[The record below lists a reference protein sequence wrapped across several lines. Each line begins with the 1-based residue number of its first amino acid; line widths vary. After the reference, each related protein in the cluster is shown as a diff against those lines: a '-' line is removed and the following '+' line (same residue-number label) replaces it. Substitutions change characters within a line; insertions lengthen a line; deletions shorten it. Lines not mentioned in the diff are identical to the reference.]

1 MLGSQMTILSM
12 QEAAQ
17 LVQSGMTVGLGGMTL
32 YRRPVAF
39 IRELLRRPDR
49 PTNLTLL
56 NFTSSYESDLLVGAG
71 MVGTSRTCYF
81 GMEAFGLAPMFT
93 EAGNRGD
100 ITIIEETELSIAL
113 GLRATMSGVGF
124 LPAFAWL
131 GTDLMTL
138 RPDIKTIEDP
148 YSGET
153 LVAFPALTCD
163 VAVIHGLQAD
173 RKGNVLLNE
182 HYAVDRELVMVS
194 DTVIVT
200 VEEIVDEIEG
210 RVHIPSIVVDAV
222 VQAPQ
227 GAYPTSCYPLYPIAG
242 EEILDYIDACQA
254 GEFEEYVM
262 HLLSDEWCPSVE

>member
-1 MLGSQMTILSM
+1 MTVLSM

-56 NFTSSYESDLLVGAG
+56 NFTSSYETDLLVGAG

-93 EAGNRGD
+93 EAGNRGE
-100 ITIIEETELSIAL
+100 ITIIEETEMSIAL

-131 GTDLMTL
+131 GTDMLKL

-153 LVAFPALTCD
+153 LVAFPALKCD
-163 VAVIHGLQAD
+163 AAVIHGLRAD
-173 RKGNVLLNE
+173 RRGNVLLNQ
-182 HYAVDRELVMVS
+182 HFAIDRELVLVA

-200 VEEIVDEIEG
+200 VEDIVDDIG
-210 RVHIPSIVVDAV
+210 PHVHIPGVVVDV
-222 VQAPQ
+222 VVHAPQ
-227 GAYPTSCYPLYPIAG
+227 GAYPTSCYPLYPISG
-242 EEILDYIDACQA
+242 EEILDYVDTCQA
-254 GEFEEYVM
+254 GDFEKYVARM
-262 HLLSDEWCPSVE
+262 LSDEWYSAARVE

>member
-1 MLGSQMTILSM
+1 MTLLSL
-12 QEAAQ
+12 QEAAH

-49 PTNLTLL
+49 PTDLTLL
-56 NFTSSYESDLLVGAG
+56 NFTSSYETDLLVGAG

-93 EAGNRGD
+93 EAGNRGE
-100 ITIIEETELSIAL
+100 ITIIEETEMSIAM

-124 LPAFAWL
+124 MPAFAWI

-163 VAVIHGLQAD
+163 VAVIHGLRAD
-173 RKGNVLLNE
+173 RKGNVLLNP
-182 HYAVDRELVMVS
+182 HFAVDRELVLVS

-200 VEEIVDEIEG
+200 VEEIVDEIGEH
-210 RVHIPSIVVDAV
+210 VHIPSIVVDAV
-222 VQAPQ
+222 VHAPQ

-242 EEILDYIDACQA
+242 EELLDYIDACQA
-254 GEFEEYVM
+254 GEFDDYVAKM
-262 HLLSDEWCPSVE
+262 TSNEWYPTVGQ